1 LYNYHIFIQI
11 ETFKYLRVYKNIEG
25 LNKQEMDDNKDLIQ
39 VDIFGLS
46 LSTTVSGGGYAII
59 LKEIGGERR
68 LPIIIGQFE
77 AQAIALELEGIKPP
91 RPLTHDL
98 LKNII
103 EALGYSVESIVVYDL
118 KDSTFYAKI
127 KFDIPTVEDMDAR
140 PSDAIAIA
148 LKFGAPIYVATNIM
162 EEIGFIP
169 EYDDKDD
176 DQKDD
181 PGNLNSGNQKQESK
195 DNEPETTEKKLK
207 QLKIDLD
214 AAVSMEDYE
223 KAAFLRD
230 EIKKL
235 EISNLN

>member
-1 LYNYHIFIQI
+1 
-11 ETFKYLRVYKNIEG
+11 VYKNVEG
-25 LNKQEMDDNKDLIQ
+25 FKNWNMDDNKDLIQ

-127 KFDIPTVEDMDAR
+127 KFDIPTIEDMDAR

-169 EYDDKDD
+169 EYEDKDD

-181 PGNLNSGNQKQESK
+181 TGNLNSGSQRQESK

-207 QLKIDLD
+207 QLRIDLD

>member
-1 LYNYHIFIQI
+1 
-11 ETFKYLRVYKNIEG
+11 
-25 LNKQEMDDNKDLIQ
+25 MDENKDLIQ

-46 LSTTVSGGGYAII
+46 LSSTVSGGGYAII
-59 LKEIGGERR
+59 LKEISGEKR

-103 EALGYSVESIVVYDL
+103 ESLGYNVECVIIYDL
-118 KDSTFYAKI
+118 RDSTFYAKI
-127 KFDIPTVEDMDAR
+127 KFDIPTIEDIDAR

-148 LKFGAPIYVATNIM
+148 LKFGVPIYVVSSIM

-169 EYDDKDD
+169 EYEEKENEA
-176 DQKDD
+176 KENT
-181 PGNLNSGNQKQESK
+181 GNISKQVSESEE
-195 DNEPETTEKKLK
+195 NESAEKKLK

-214 AAVSMEDYE
+214 TAVSMEDYE
-223 KAAFLRD
+223 KAAQLRD

>member
-1 LYNYHIFIQI
+1 M
-11 ETFKYLRVYKNIEG
+11 
-25 LNKQEMDDNKDLIQ
+25 QEDRELIQ

-46 LSTTVSGGGYAII
+46 LSSTVSGGGYAII
-59 LKEIGGERR
+59 LKEVGGEKR

-103 EALGYSVESIVVYDL
+103 ESLGYNVDSVIIYEL
-118 KDSTFYAKI
+118 RDSTFYAKI
-127 KFDIPTVEDMDAR
+127 KFDIPTIDDIDAR
-140 PSDAIAIA
+140 PSDAIAVA
-148 LKFGAPIYVATNIM
+148 LKFGAPIYIAGSIM

-169 EYDDKDD
+169 EYENKEEVSKENININKIEK
-176 DQKDD
+176 QI
-181 PGNLNSGNQKQESK
+181 SGS
-195 DNEPETTEKKLK
+195 NEPESVEKKLE

-214 AAVSMEDYE
+214 TAVSMEDYE
-223 KAAFLRD
+223 KAAVLRD

>member
-1 LYNYHIFIQI
+1 
-11 ETFKYLRVYKNIEG
+11 
-25 LNKQEMDDNKDLIQ
+25 MDDNKDLIQ

-148 LKFGAPIYVATNIM
+148 LKFGAPIYVSTNIM

-169 EYDDKDD
+169 EYEDKDD
-176 DQKDD
+176 EQKEDL
-181 PGNLNSGNQKQESK
+181 GNLNVGNQKQESK

-207 QLKIDLD
+207 QLRIDLD

>member
-1 LYNYHIFIQI
+1 M
-11 ETFKYLRVYKNIEG
+11 EDKE
-25 LNKQEMDDNKDLIQ
+25 LIQ

-46 LSTTVSGGGYAII
+46 LSSTVSGGGYAII
-59 LKEIGGERR
+59 LKDINGEKR

-103 EALGYSVESIVVYDL
+103 ESLGYNVECIIIYDL
-118 KDSTFYAKI
+118 RDSTFYAKI
-127 KFDIPTVEDMDAR
+127 KFDIPTIDDIDAR

-148 LKFGAPIYVATNIM
+148 LKFGAPIYVASGIM
-162 EEIGFIP
+162 DEIGFVP
-169 EYDDKDD
+169 EVE
-176 DQKDD
+176 
-181 PGNLNSGNQKQESK
+181 NNENESTENISNISNQISET
-195 DNEPETTEKKLK
+195 NEPESIEKKIK

-214 AAVSMEDYE
+214 TAVTMEDYE
-223 KAAFLRD
+223 KAALIRD